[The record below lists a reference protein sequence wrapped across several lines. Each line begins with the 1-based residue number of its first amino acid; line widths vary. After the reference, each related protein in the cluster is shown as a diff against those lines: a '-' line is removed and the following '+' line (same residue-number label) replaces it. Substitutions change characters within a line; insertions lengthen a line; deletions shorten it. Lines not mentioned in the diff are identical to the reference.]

1 MSGSTMFDVLDVS
14 TMSMMERIA
23 LLPNAERE
31 EIITKLTESDITSS
45 EFVLRPAQLEA
56 LQTDAW
62 IVAAITGRGFGKTMT
77 LAHWVNDKAR
87 VPGTRIHLVGR
98 TVADVRDVM
107 VQGDSGII
115 KSAPADFKPEYTPS
129 LRRLVWPNGSIALTF
144 SADAP
149 SQLRGPQSDYT
160 ACDEIA
166 AWKHMPDDSGA
177 TAWDHVKIGTRLGL
191 HPQIFVA
198 TTPKRIQAIRDLVDQ
213 AKRDPELIKIITGSI
228 FDNRS
233 NLSREYLQTMSD
245 MYAGTALERQELF
258 GELILLVEE
267 ALWQE
272 KDIKILPFDDDT
284 VFKATGYHKDQ
295 MIRIVA
301 VDPSV
306 TTGGDATGIVV
317 VYVTPERKLQDR
329 TAWVVD
335 DLTDS
340 SGKGVAVETWASVVA
355 DARKRHSVPGN
366 ECIVVVEGNQ
376 GGELLESVLKQQ
388 DPTMPIARLHAPAG
402 KGKANRA
409 EPVVFAYR
417 RGRVFHAEDFP
428 ELVEEYTSWEPKTQD
443 SKGSRWSP
451 NRLDAAVWGLTVGLL
466 DDKAIAHFKPIRVQN
481 EASKNTS
488 LSSRGSAWRNL
499 GGLGSHRP
507 ER

>member
-1 MSGSTMFDVLDVS
+1 MWDVLDVS
-14 TMSMMERIA
+14 TMSIMERVA
-23 LLPNAERE
+23 LLPDKERE
-31 EIITKLTESDITSS
+31 DVISRLTQADVESS
-45 EFVLRPAQLEA
+45 EFVLRPSQLEA
-56 LQTDAW
+56 LKTDAW

-87 VPGTRIHLVGR
+87 IPGTRIHLVGR

-115 KSAPADFKPEYTPS
+115 KSAPSDFRPEYTPS

-166 AWKHMPDDSGA
+166 AWRHVPDDSGA

-213 AKRDPELIKIITGSI
+213 ARKDPDLIKIITGSI

-233 NLSREYLQTMSD
+233 NLSAEYLRTMSD
-245 MYAGTALERQELF
+245 MYSGTALERQELF
-258 GELILLVEE
+258 GELILLVEG

-272 KDIKILPFDDDT
+272 TDIQVVPFT
-284 VFKATGYHKDQ
+284 EEEVYARTGYTKDQ
-295 MIRIVA
+295 MIRMVA

-317 VYVTPERKLQDR
+317 VYVTPERRLQDR
-329 TAWVVD
+329 TAWVVE

-340 SGKGVAVETWASVVA
+340 SGKGVSVEQWSSVVA
-355 DARKRHSVPGN
+355 AARIRHSVPGN

-376 GGELLESVLKQQ
+376 GGELLETVLHQQ
-388 DPTMPIARLHAPAG
+388 DPSMPIARLHAPAG

-409 EPVVFAYR
+409 EPIVFAYR
-417 RGRVFHAEDFP
+417 RNRVYHAEDFV

-466 DDKAIAHFKPIRVQN
+466 DDKAVAHLKPIRVEN
-481 EASKNTS
+481 RASKSTS
-488 LSSRGSAWRNL
+488 LSSMGSAWRDTA
-499 GGLGSHRP
+499 GLGSHRS
-507 ER
+507 ERN